1 MLFSKKLNIII
12 LILILKLF
20 KNNCV
25 FFCGE
30 ATNYKYMGTV
40 HGAYITGREVA
51 NKIIRLDKK

>member
-1 MLFSKKLNIII
+1 MNIII